1 MKFVIVSYGI
11 SKDHRNWSTQKLLKQ
26 EIFLVLLLIYK
37 RPYLHA
43 IFFVEFIRSHGLKI
57 SNSFAIDR
65 LFTAVKNKASSRLV
79 LTMSLIELDG
89 ADQRY
94 ILPFLITRSKNVKL
108 LTIDYQIPIN
118 WKDDIFSISRTSF
131 EFVFSSFCQSLL
143 LLWRG
148 I

>member
-1 MKFVIVSYGI
+1 MLS
-11 SKDHRNWSTQKLLKQ
+11 
-26 EIFLVLLLIYK
+26 FLSNLHVLTDAS
-37 RPYLHA
+37 R
-43 IFFVEFIRSHGLKI
+43 LKI

-118 WKDDIFSISRTSF
+118 WKTIFSRFHEPVSNSYF
-131 EFVFSSFCQSLL
+131 PLSVNPCCYFGAEFKMVIASNGHNRCMTN
-143 LLWRG
+143 
-148 I
+148 

>member
-1 MKFVIVSYGI
+1 MLS
-11 SKDHRNWSTQKLLKQ
+11 
-26 EIFLVLLLIYK
+26 FLSNLHVLTDAS
-37 RPYLHA
+37 R
-43 IFFVEFIRSHGLKI
+43 LKI

-118 WKDDIFSISRTSF
+118 WKDDIFSVSRTSF